1 MNRKRGLSLF
11 SCFPAQSLAADVLER
26 LIEATYAANPAP
38 PLTACNLALE
48 KMRHFV
54 RLSHDLHYLDARRYE
69 FAARALDET
78 GR

>member
-1 MNRKRGLSLF
+1 MPRAQAVWKPGTPRSRAARGWAL
-11 SCFPAQSLAADVLER
+11 
-26 LIEATYAANPAP
+26 P